1 MDVGEGSEMM
11 AVANPGVASS
21 LQRLRMAMATSDYV
35 PDSPLGLLLY
45 DAEGTIVECNDAAA
59 AFFQLELSEL
69 IGHSIRANQNI
80 RLQYRDGTTM
90 PPDQVPLV
98 VSLRERRNL
107 VGELCGMDVQGKPLR
122 WIRVNTQLV
131 EHDGALEGAIVT
143 WLDCTAE
150 IEHEHILELGSDVL
164 SMAARHDEPTQI
176 LQSLCDVL
184 VHDGR
189 YPLAWIATDL
199 RDGEGTVEVSHAAGE
214 VDYLYDGIASTLA
227 TEPNGIG
234 LVGTAFRTGRVQVS
248 NDMAD
253 KPEFEF
259 FRARATEFG
268 FWSTVAIPFSTSQP
282 HVLAVYD
289 RHVHAFD
296 DALVSGIQEMTET
309 VARRAQLLTSLKE
322 ARRSL
327 DGTIGAL
334 GRATEARDPY
344 TAGHQFRVGELG
356 EAIARDLSLDPEL
369 ATQIR
374 LAGEVHDVGKI
385 AIPAEILTRP
395 GRLSELEFAYVKQH
409 CEIGAEIIEK
419 ASLPSIISD
428 VALHHHERLDGS
440 GYPFGL
446 RGEQISIAARIIAVA
461 DVVEAMMNHRPYRAA
476 LGIEAALAEIQRGRG
491 TLFDPRA
498 VDACV
503 ALFASGFGF

>member
-1 MDVGEGSEMM
+1 M

-80 RLQYRDGTTM
+80 RLQYRDGTTDIYGVIFR
-90 PPDQVPLV
+90 PTKFDPAKKSPVIEDIYAGP
-98 VSLRERRNL
+98 
-107 VGELCGMDVQGKPLR
+107 QGSFAPK
-122 WIRVNTQLV
+122 
-131 EHDGALEGAIVT
+131 
-143 WLDCTAE
+143 
-150 IEHEHILELGSDVL
+150 
-164 SMAARHDEPTQI
+164 HDEPTQI